1 MKLTSAIRIL
11 VVEDDVDTRNLI
23 KVILRKTG
31 FKNLY
36 SAVDGEEAL
45 KVMKISYMEDKPIQL
60 ILADWSMPRLD
71 GIGFLNKL
79 KESSDFKDIP
89 FLMVTADSDRT
100 HVVEAINA
108 GVSGYLI
115 KPITPDKLNQQ
126 IVQVVKKA
134 P

>member
-1 MKLTSAIRIL
+1 MKLTNTLRIL

-31 FKNLY
+31 FKNLS
-36 SAVDGEEAL
+36 SAVDGEDAL
-45 KVMKISYMEDKPIQL
+45 KVMKVSYMEDKPIQL
-60 ILADWSMPRLD
+60 ILADWTMPRLD
-71 GIGFLNKL
+71 GISFLNKL
-79 KESSDFKDIP
+79 KQSNDFKEVP
-89 FLMVTADSDRT
+89 FLMITADSDRA
-100 HVVEAINA
+100 HVVEAINS

-115 KPITPDKLNQQ
+115 KPITPDKLNQK